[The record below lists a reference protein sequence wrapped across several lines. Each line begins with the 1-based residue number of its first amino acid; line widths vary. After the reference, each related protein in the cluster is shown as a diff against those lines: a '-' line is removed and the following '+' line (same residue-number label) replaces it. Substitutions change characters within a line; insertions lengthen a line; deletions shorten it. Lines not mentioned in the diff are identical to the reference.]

1 MDLLRRQFLHLAAGA
16 GAAVWPLA
24 ARAQQQAVPVIG
36 FLSGRS
42 PPEAASALG
51 AFRQGLGDIGYIE
64 SKNVRIEY
72 RWAEGRYCLHE
83 RPIS

>member
-1 MDLLRRQFLHLAAGA
+1 MKRRAFLTLLGSAAA
-16 GAAVWPLA
+16 WPFAAQ
-24 ARAQQQAVPVIG
+24 AQQLAMPVIG

-72 RWAEGRYCLHE
+72 RWLKGGMINCLH
-83 RPIS
+83 